1 MVVGDRQKHLLAL
14 VTLNQEF
21 IRKWGEREGLQ
32 FGRAEEIASHPRV
45 FALVQ
50 ERIRQKNKELAPFE
64 AVRGFRI
71 LPHDF
76 TVERE
81 ELTPTLKLRR
91 QVVLERY
98 KDVIEEISRKS
109 RFEL

>member
-1 MVVGDRQKHLLAL
+1 MISHL
-14 VTLNQEF
+14 
-21 IRKWGEREGLQ
+21 
-32 FGRAEEIASHPRV
+32 RV
-45 FALVQ
+45 LSLIK

-76 TVERE
+76 TVEGE

-91 QVVLERY
+91 QVVMERY
-98 KDVIEEISRKS
+98 RDLIEEMARRR
-109 RFEL
+109 RFDL